1 MLNLTLA
8 FALFILWELF
18 VGVLQN
24 ICLVGGGGWRWE
36 LTLRA
41 LLVE

>member
-24 ICLVGGGGWRWE
+24 ICLVGGWGWE